1 MPIVD
6 VRDVAWAHV
15 QAMTAPG
22 AAGQR
27 ILLASGRPI
36 AMKRIGAI
44 LKENVPDAA
53 GKVPTRTIPDLVVRL
68 IALFRPEFA
77 LEGAT
82 ALRLLAVSVA
92 FMMLF
97 ALAPTYLKFR
107 RRHGWL
113 FQAVGVEPVM
123 FCSTSIPGFAAVAPC
138 T

>member
-68 IALFRPEFA
+68 IALFRPEFR
-77 LEGAT
+77 T
-82 ALRLLAVSVA
+82 VA
-92 FMMLF
+92 ADLNFV
-97 ALAPTYLKFR
+97 KNI
-107 RRHGWL
+107 
-113 FQAVGVEPVM
+113 
-123 FCSTSIPGFAAVAPC
+123 STEKAVALLGWQPRDSEDAIIAAAQSMIAKSLVA
-138 T
+138 